1 MCPDKETEL
10 SGFSAV
16 DTAIGYMEKIFSKI
30 STFQFFVKMLVTVY
44 PTFMKCFIKKPV
56 RLLPLF

>member
-30 STFQFFVKMLVTVY
+30 
-44 PTFMKCFIKKPV
+44 
-56 RLLPLF
+56 RLFSSL